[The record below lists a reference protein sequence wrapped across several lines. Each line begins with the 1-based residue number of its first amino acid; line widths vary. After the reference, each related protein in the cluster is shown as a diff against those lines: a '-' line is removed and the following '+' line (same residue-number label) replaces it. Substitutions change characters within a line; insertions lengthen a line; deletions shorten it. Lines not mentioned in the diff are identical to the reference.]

1 MIWLI
6 ARREIADHLQ
16 SVRFVA
22 LCLLALVLMPLGA
35 YVNTESY
42 RSRQAY
48 HEVLREATQE
58 VMESGRRPVSGFRAR
73 PDDPGLR
80 ALRAPAPLSILAV
93 GHDGSLPAYW
103 QLTIEGAV
111 PGPPLGRSEG
121 LAGLIGEVD
130 FLFVVQVILG
140 LLAVLLAFDAVSGEK
155 ERGTLRA
162 VLAHPV
168 PRMQVILGK
177 FVGGLVT
184 LFLPLLLGTV
194 ASLLVLQLLG
204 QSLLSGEALGRL
216 ALFIGGA
223 GLYLSAL
230 LGLGL
235 AVSAVTHRQRTSL
248 VLLLVIWVTLVLV
261 LPRGAALVAAA
272 VRPVEPH
279 QVTERRIETA
289 LEPIEDERRSRLEA
303 AWVAAG
309 QDPTMLMLTSDV
321 PPEVRE
327 SYGPKRHEIDA
338 ELFRRRRAVIR
349 DIQSERNRRLDGQ
362 RRLAA
367 AIARLSP
374 AASFGFLATEA
385 TGTGDATRDRWE
397 ERVASHQRRLEELV
411 FDRAVGFE
419 VWTECC
425 SRSYSSDQD
434 EVQVPT
440 YAELPRLDV
449 EAPDLGAVIRAAVPD
464 LAWLT
469 LFNFVALAFAG
480 VAFLRY
486 DVR

>member
-58 VMESGRRPVSGFRAR
+58 AMESGRRPVSGFRAR

-80 ALRAPAPLSILAV
+80 ALRPPAPLSILAV

-103 QLTIEGAV
+103 QLTIEGVV

-168 PRMQVILGK
+168 PRIQVILGK

-184 LFLPLLLGTV
+184 LFLPLLLGTI
-194 ASLLVLQLLG
+194 ASLLVLQIMGQTLLTG
-204 QSLLSGEALGRL
+204 QALGRL
-216 ALFIGGA
+216 ALFVGGA

-230 LGLGL
+230 LALGL

-289 LEPIEDERRSRLEA
+289 LEPIEAERRQRLEA
-303 AWVAAG
+303 AWVAEG
-309 QDPTMLMLTSDV
+309 QDPEAIFTPAD
-321 PPEVRE
+321 PELRAR
-327 SYGPKRHEIDA
+327 YGAKRQEIDA
-338 ELFRRRRAVIR
+338 ELFRRRRDVIR
-349 DIQSERNRRLDGQ
+349 DIESERRRRLDSQ
-362 RRLAA
+362 RGLAA
-367 AIARLSP
+367 GIARLSP

-385 TGTGDATRDRWE
+385 TGTGDAIRHRWE
-397 ERVASHQRRLEELV
+397 ERVAGHQRQLEGLV

-419 VWTECC
+419 VWTEHG
-425 SRSYSSDQD
+425 SASSTSD
-434 EVQVPT
+434 EDEEQIPT
-440 YAELPRLDV
+440 YAELPRL
-449 EAPDLGAVIRAAVPD
+449 EIEPRSFGAVVRAAFPD

-469 LFNFVALAFAG
+469 LFNLVALVFAA

>member
-22 LCLLALVLMPLGA
+22 LCLLALILMPLGA

-48 HEVLREATQE
+48 HEVLREATEQALA
-58 VMESGRRPVSGFRAR
+58 SGRRPAAGFRQR

-80 ALRAPAPLSILAV
+80 ALRPPAPLSILAV
-93 GHDGSLPAYW
+93 GHDGTLPAYW
-103 QLTIEGAV
+103 QLTIDGV
-111 PGPPLGRSEG
+111 IPGPPLGRSEG
-121 LAGLIGEVD
+121 LAGLVGEVD

-140 LLAVLLAFDAVSGEK
+140 LLAVLLAFDAISGEK

-168 PRMQVILGK
+168 PRLRIVLGK

-194 ASLLVLQLLG
+194 ASLLVLQILG
-204 QSLLSGEALGRL
+204 QNLLTGQTLGRL
-216 ALFIGGA
+216 ALFVGGA

-230 LGLGL
+230 LALGL
-235 AVSAVTHRQRTSL
+235 AVSAVTHRQRTAL
-248 VLLLVIWVTLVLV
+248 VLLLVLWVILVLA
-261 LPRGAALVAAA
+261 LPRSATLVAAA

-289 LEPIEDERRSRLEA
+289 LEPIESERRERLQA
-303 AWVAAG
+303 AWVAVG
-309 QDPTMLMLTSDV
+309 QDPERVTTAVD
-321 PPEVRE
+321 PAVRE
-327 SYGPKRHEIDA
+327 AYDPKRRAIDA
-338 ELFRRRRAVIR
+338 EMFRRRRDVIS
-349 DIQSERNRRLDGQ
+349 DIEAERRRHLDAQ
-362 RRLAA
+362 RHLAA

-385 TGTGDATRDRWE
+385 TGTGDAVRSRWE
-397 ERVASHQRRLEELV
+397 RRVAQYQRRLEELV
-411 FDRAVGFE
+411 FDRVVGFE
-419 VWTECC
+419 VQTD
-425 SRSYSSDQD
+425 YGSSVSTTD
-434 EVQVPT
+434 EDEEKVPT
-440 YAELPRLDV
+440 YAELPRLRLQPRSFTAV
-449 EAPDLGAVIRAAVPD
+449 LGATVPD
-464 LAWLT
+464 ILWLS
-469 LFNFVALAFAG
+469 LFNLAALAFAG